1 MSFPIRE
8 ARSTDP
14 AQDGARSR
22 SASRRAFLGAAATV
36 LFLPGVARSADGK
49 KKPGKKGEAGATVS
63 GAAGEELDAY
73 LTDASRFAQGLSGA
87 ALVARDGRVLL
98 RKGYGVADAGKATPI
113 AADALFDWCSVT
125 KQWTAA
131 AILRLEM
138 AKKLALDAPLPKL
151 LKDVPKDKAK
161 ITLRHLLN
169 HTSGLSGK
177 AERPFSRAEA
187 EDRDSLIRW
196 VLGCEMASEPGE
208 TWAYSNAA
216 YFLLAAIVEKVS
228 GKTYEDYCRE
238 QVFAPAG
245 LKDTWII
252 GDPKLPL
259 DRVPLDDRGRGVK
272 FAYGESLSWG
282 YRGAG
287 GIVAPVSELLAWDR
301 ALRGTKVLSEAA
313 KKKYYEVG
321 KNDYALGW
329 DVKQNAGVVEYSHS
343 GHTGKVITFYL
354 RWLDPDVVVALALT
368 EDPPQE
374 HPQSTAAALATIA
387 RNAK

>member
-1 MSFPIRE
+1 MN
-8 ARSTDP
+8 
-14 AQDGARSR
+14 
-22 SASRRAFLGAAATV
+22 ASRRELLAAI
-36 LFLPGVARSADGK
+36 GVCALAPTFVFARDGK
-49 KKPGKKGEAGATVS
+49 KKPAKKGEAGAEEI
-63 GAAGEELDAY
+63 AGKAGSELDAY
-73 LTDASRFAQGLSGA
+73 LVDASRFPQGFSGA
-87 ALVARDGRVLL
+87 ALVARDGKVLL
-98 RKGYGVADAGKATPI
+98 KKGYGIADAGKSTPI

-138 AKKLALDAPLPKL
+138 AKKLAIDAPLSKV

-161 ITLRHLLN
+161 VTLRHLLN
-169 HTSGLSGK
+169 HTSGIS
-177 AERPFSRAEA
+177 SRAEHPFSQA
-187 EDRDSLIRW
+187 EADDRDSLVRW
-196 VLGCEMASEPGE
+196 VLGCAMDSEPGE
-208 TWAYSNAA
+208 KWEYSNAA

-228 GKTYEDYCRE
+228 GKTYEDYTRE
-238 QVFAPAG
+238 NVFKPAG
-245 LKDTWII
+245 LVDTWFI

-259 DRVPLDDRGRGVK
+259 ARVPLDDRGRGKK

-287 GIVAPVSELLAWDR
+287 GIVAPVSEMLVWDR
-301 ALRGTKVLSEAA
+301 ALRGAKVLSEAA

-329 DVKQNAGVVEYSHS
+329 EVKNDNGATEYSHS
-343 GHTGKVITFYL
+343 GHTGKVITYYL
-354 RWLDPDVVVALALT
+354 RSMDPDLVVALALT

-374 HPQSTAAALATIA
+374 HPQRTAVALAAIT